1 QQLAAHQA
9 EIGAANT
16 NLGLAGAAIQQNHDG
31 ITATAAEVASVK
43 GRLDRQQQFDQ
54 VTGVTLEANRQQ
66 LAAHQA
72 EIGAVNTNLG
82 LAGAAIQKNHDGI
95 TAAAAEVASVQGR
108 LDGQQQFDQVTG
120 VTLEANRQQ
129 LAAHQADIVAANT
142 NLGLA
147 GAAIQQNHDGITAAA
162 AAVAS
167 VQGRLDRQQQF
178 DQVTGVT
185 LEANRQQLVAHQ
197 ADIVAANTNL
207 GLAGAAIQ
215 QNHDGITAAAAEVA
229 SVKGRLDRQ
238 QQFDQV
244 TGVTLEANR
253 QQLAAHQADIVA
265 ANTNLGL
272 AGAAI
277 QQNHDGITAA
287 AAEVASVK
295 GRLDRQQQF
304 DQVTGVTLEANRQ
317 QLAAHQA

>member
-1 QQLAAHQA
+1 M
-9 EIGAANT
+9 
-16 NLGLAGAAIQQNHDG
+16 
-31 ITATAAEVASVK
+31 
-43 GRLDRQQQFDQ
+43 
-54 VTGVTLEANRQQ
+54 
-66 LAAHQA
+66 AAHQA

-295 GRLDRQQQF
+295 GVLIGNSSLIRSP
-304 DQVTGVTLEANRQ
+304 A
-317 QLAAHQA
+317 